1 MICKQDIQ
9 DNVFRHI
16 AQQMKC
22 SIDDLHSG
30 KTIYCIDEAV
40 SERYVKILSA
50 GDTDVVTVSADV
62 YQDVVKNL
70 HGKNRD
76 ELYESKFVFG
86 QTLHYVPD
94 LTQMHLQPYREGFTF
109 ELLVGDEIRRLRGLQ
124 GFDNALSFDKDG
136 NTPASIVLYA
146 KKEDEIV
153 ALAGASIVDDTLREV
168 GIDVKKEYRGKK
180 LAPLL
185 VHNLTV
191 TILEQDKIPFY
202 SASVTNIASQAV
214 AIRSGYMPLWTDT
227 YGTGDIC

>member
-70 HGKNRD
+70 HGKTEMNCMRVS
-76 ELYESKFVFG
+76 LYLDRRC
-86 QTLHYVPD
+86 T
-94 LTQMHLQPYREGFTF
+94 TF
-109 ELLVGDEIRRLRGLQ
+109 QI
-124 GFDNALSFDKDG
+124 
-136 NTPASIVLYA
+136 
-146 KKEDEIV
+146 
-153 ALAGASIVDDTLREV
+153 
-168 GIDVKKEYRGKK
+168 
-180 LAPLL
+180 
-185 VHNLTV
+185 
-191 TILEQDKIPFY
+191 
-202 SASVTNIASQAV
+202 
-214 AIRSGYMPLWTDT
+214 
-227 YGTGDIC
+227 